1 MHRLCFKC
9 LQEFDW
15 RNDELKAI
23 GVKLPIELVIS
34 NFCSNLALQKSGIK
48 ILAIEFFGVCC
59 FQIMNVREQTDF
71 PTYVVSS
78 SIFDDFL

>member
-34 NFCSNLALQKSGIK
+34 NFCSILELQKLVTNF
-48 ILAIEFFGVCC
+48 LAISFFWHFFNC
-59 FQIMNVREQTDF
+59 FQIMNVRKTTDF
-71 PTYVVSS
+71 PDTCYQ
-78 SIFDDFL
+78 